1 LPHFAHA
8 RYNALVKQNGKNV
21 ESEPDQPLALE
32 SFREAGAE
40 EGLSLD
46 QLSHAFAA
54 MFASGDDP
62 YSSPAEADA
71 DPILSEA
78 NDALDVGAEGARR
91 AAADA
96 ACEISPRTILEAM
109 LFVGTPDN
117 RPLAAQQVA
126 AMMRGVRPAEIDELV
141 RDLNDG
147 YLKAGCPYSIVA
159 EGVGYRMV
167 VRSDFA
173 AIGERL
179 YNRVRTARL
188 SPAAVEVLAAVAY
201 SEPLTGEQVAQM
213 RGVASGSILA
223 QLVRRQLLRLE
234 RPENRSE
241 RARYFVTPRFLSL
254 FGLTSLEDL
263 PRSEDLNH

>member
-1 LPHFAHA
+1 MK
-8 RYNALVKQNGKNV
+8 RNKQNADPDAA
-21 ESEPDQPLALE
+21 EPLNLE
-32 SFREAGAE
+32 SFREPSAE

-62 YSSPAEADA
+62 YSSPTDADA
-71 DPILSEA
+71 DPILAEA
-78 NDALDVGAEGARR
+78 NDALDGASEGARR

-126 AMMRGVRPAEIDELV
+126 AMMRGVRPAEIEELV
-141 RDLNDG
+141 NDLNAS
-147 YLKAGCPYSIVA
+147 YLKHGCPYAIVA

-167 VRSDFA
+167 VRSDYA

-201 SEPLTGEQVAQM
+201 NEPLTGEQVAQM

-234 RPENRSE
+234 RPDDRSA
-241 RARYFVTPRFLSL
+241 RARYFTTPRFLSL
-254 FGLTSLEDL
+254 FGLSSLEDL
-263 PRSEDLNH
+263 PRSEEMNH

>member
-1 LPHFAHA
+1 M
-8 RYNALVKQNGKNV
+8 RNKQIV
-21 ESEPDQPLALE
+21 ESETAGSHDLN
-32 SFREAGAE
+32 SFREPPAE

-46 QLSHAFAA
+46 QLSNAFAA

-71 DPILSEA
+71 DPLLAEA
-78 NDALDVGAEGARR
+78 NDAWDGAAEEVRR

-141 RDLNDG
+141 RELNES
-147 YLKAGCPYSIVA
+147 YLKAGCPYTIIA

-167 VRSDFA
+167 LRSDFA
-173 AIGERL
+173 AVGERL

-201 SEPLTGEQVAQM
+201 NEPLTGEQVAQM

-223 QLVRRQLLRLE
+223 QLVRRQLLKLE
-234 RPENRSE
+234 RPEDRSQ

-254 FGLTSLEDL
+254 FGLSSLEDL
-263 PRSEDLNH
+263 PRSEEMNH